1 MEQGH
6 EGNLLPL
13 GVGDTVL
20 FWVLDIQVDATS
32 EVQ

>member
-6 EGNLLPL
+6 EGNLPL

-32 EVQ
+32 EVH